1 MDTWRLVATERARL
15 VSALAELTDA
25 EWQAPS
31 LCEGWQARDVLAH
44 IVSTAE
50 MTPGRFLGGMVRNR
64 FHFNE
69 MIARDIVAY
78 SAGGTRALLPRLI
91 ESITSTKHP
100 PGPVDTMLLETIVH
114 GEDIVFPLGRSIDH
128 SVDALVG
135 AAEFG
140 RSAQPLVG
148 CRRRIAGLRLMA
160 TDTDWSTGEGPDVAG
175 PLNQLL
181 LAMCGR
187 KAALTSLDGPGVAVL
202 RQRD

>member
-25 EWQAPS
+25 DWQAPS
-31 LCEGWQARDVLAH
+31 LCGGWRTLDVLAH

-50 MTPGRFLGGMVRNR
+50 MTPGRFVGGMLRSGFR
-64 FHFNE
+64 FNQ
-69 MIARDIVAY
+69 MVATDIATY
-78 SAGGTRALLPRLI
+78 GAGGTRALLPKLV

-100 PGPVDTMLLETIVH
+100 PGPVDTMLLETVVH

-128 SVDALVG
+128 SVAALVG

-140 RSAQPLVG
+140 RTAQPLVG
-148 CRRRIAGLRLMA
+148 CRKRIAGLRLTA
-160 TDTDWSTGEGPDVAG
+160 TDTDWTTGDGPEVDG

-187 KAALTSLDGPGVAVL
+187 KAAMATLDGPGVEIL
-202 RQRD
+202 KQRS